1 MSSDIA
7 FRVQV
12 SKNIGVGHIKRLILL
27 KHKLKINPIWII
39 SGNKEIIEKVFKN
52 KKIDYVMSSIIG
64 IHGLLPTY
72 KIIKYTKNIAIA
84 NKESIIC
91 GWKLIHKELTKNKT
105 LFIPVDSEHFS
116 LWYGLNNINVEKV
129 EEFYLTAS
137 GGPLYKTSLKIFE
150 NLNKFNL
157 KIINIYQSGNVI
169 FAEIEIILANNEII
183 NVLDKITFDDESK
196 IIEIV
201 AFKG

>member
-1 MSSDIA
+1 MINLIPIA
-7 FRVQV
+7 ENYFFY
-12 SKNIGVGHIKRLILL
+12 
-27 KHKLKINPIWII
+27 
-39 SGNKEIIEKVFKN
+39 FKN
-52 KKIDYVMSSIIG
+52 KDIESLKLLFNDNIKLRDWEIDVNG
-64 IHGLLPTY
+64 F
-72 KIIKYTKNIAIA
+72 KNVV
-84 NKESIIC
+84 
-91 GWKLIHKELTKNKT
+91 TQ
-105 LFIPVDSEHFS
+105 
-116 LWYGLNNINVEKV
+116 NI
-129 EEFYLTAS
+129 
-137 GGPLYKTSLKIFE
+137 KIFE